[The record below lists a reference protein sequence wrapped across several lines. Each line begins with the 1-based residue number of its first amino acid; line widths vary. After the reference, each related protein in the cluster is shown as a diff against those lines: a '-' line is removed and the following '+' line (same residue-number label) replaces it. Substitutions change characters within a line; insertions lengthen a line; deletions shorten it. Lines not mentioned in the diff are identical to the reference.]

1 MGLADLR
8 QYSSSVRI
16 AGRGRFLAVRAEQ
29 REHAMKE
36 NMTVAE
42 AYKYCLELER
52 DRERK
57 WRKTSKGAFESSFR
71 SLDEFTARFEKSDK
85 IAAFSDKGRA
95 ADQIVRGGEKYQT
108 SAVNKALKLLSDDEK
123 TFVRAVLSGK
133 GWKDLGMPKRTFNW
147 KIKKICFCIAH
158 PPEITPIRLRGV

>member
-16 AGRGRFLAVRAEQ
+16 DGRGRFLAVRAAQ

-52 DRERK
+52 VRERK

-95 ADQIVRGGEKYQT
+95 ADQIVRGGEKHQ
-108 SAVNKALKLLSDDEK
+108 K
-123 TFVRAVLSGK
+123 TRDCPRLVLRERS
-133 GWKDLGMPKRTFNW
+133 
-147 KIKKICFCIAH
+147 
-158 PPEITPIRLRGV
+158 RL